1 MITVRNCRAASR
13 VLAVLMAT
21 AAFPA
26 LANTVTGLVL
36 DDSGTRPMTGAEV
49 RISGSDRVTQVDGEG
64 RFRFTGIAAGNY
76 NVTVSF
82 AGAQAQTQDV
92 SVVDGGV
99 RELSFAMAPEGA
111 AGSMILVMG
120 QQATLLS
127 AISRQRGSDTVTTV
141 LTRDSIG
148 QFPDQNVAE
157 SLRRAP
163 GINVLNDQGEGRFVS
178 VRGLAP
184 GLNSSSING
193 NRVLSTGGDERDVAL
208 DVVPNELIESIE
220 IKKSLTPDMD
230 GDTIGGSIDIQ
241 TTSAFDRKKGFIGL
255 VAEGGYNE
263 LADQWSPK
271 FSGNFSQP
279 ITENFGIAGGASWN
293 RRRFA
298 TDNIEADGWVTTDD
312 GVEFAEDLEY
322 RDYDVQ
328 RNRWGGNLS
337 IDWRPSTS
345 TTLYLRGLYSK
356 FDDTELRRRLVFG
369 FNEEPASAAGTAVTF
384 DSADGRIQVRRD
396 LKDRREVQSIAT
408 VSFGGKTETGPWT
421 ITYDVARSYADQQE
435 NGSIDPI
442 RFQRRFQTPGALGV
456 AVDYEDLQ
464 RPTYNITQGN
474 AGFLNPAGYGLTLFE
489 RTTREDAKD
498 KEWSFRTDVARE
510 FALAGGDFEL
520 KSGVKV
526 RLRDKRQNFIIDLF
540 RGVNGGLNLGNVLG
554 TQTYSLADLG
564 PLPDLA
570 LVRAF
575 AARTPDAQFDRDDLE
590 SEFVAASESFRAKE
604 DIYAGYVQGRLDTG
618 ALRVIAGV
626 RVEHTSQNLTGSRTD
641 IVEEGGTRNGVV
653 LDDDTLFIAPVNF
666 ERSYTNVLPSLN
678 VRADLAKNVVARF
691 GAFRSLSRPSFGQLA
706 PRFTLSENE
715 DGEREGTF
723 GNPDL
728 RPYKAWNM
736 DATLEYYFSNQ
747 SVVQGGLFY
756 KTIDDFIV
764 TSRQLN
770 GTFAGIDFTEADIP
784 VNGDK
789 AEIFGAEFSYSQAF
803 TMLPAPFDGLVT
815 NINYTYTNARGDV
828 LGRRIPLPQASKHTA
843 NFVLGYEKGPI
854 SLRAAASY
862 RDLFLDELGD
872 EAEFDRYVRP
882 LFQIDVSAKYRITKA
897 FQLFFEVVNLNNA
910 DFTAYNNGPT
920 RRRLLQFETYQ
931 RTFKGGMRANF

>member
-1 MITVRNCRAASR
+1 MNIRRIRFASR
-13 VLAVLMAT
+13 ALAMLMAT
-21 AAFPA
+21 SAFPA
-26 LANTVTGLVL
+26 LANTITGMVV
-36 DDSGTRPMTGAEV
+36 DATGTRPLAGAEV
-49 RISGSDRVTQVDGEG
+49 RISGVDRVTQVDGEG
-64 RFRFTGIAAGNY
+64 RFRVTGVPAGNY
-76 NVTVSF
+76 DVTVSF
-82 AGAQAQTQDV
+82 AGAAPATKAV
-92 SVVDGGV
+92 TVTDGG
-99 RELSFAMAPEGA
+99 EQALTFALMPEGA
-111 AGSMILVMG
+111 ADSMILVVG

-127 AISRQRGSDTVTTV
+127 SIARQRTSDTVTTV

-193 NRVLSTGGDERDVAL
+193 NRVLSTGGDNRDVAL

-263 LADQWSPK
+263 LADKWSPK

-293 RRRFA
+293 RRRYA
-298 TDNIEADGWVTTDD
+298 TDNIEMDGWSTSD
-312 GVEFAEDLEY
+312 GGIDYAEDVEF

-328 RNRWGGNLS
+328 RVRWGGNLS
-337 IDWRPSTS
+337 LDWRPSPT

-356 FDDTELRRRLVFG
+356 FDDTELRRRLIFG
-369 FNEEPASAAGTAVTF
+369 FDAEPESGTATSATF
-384 DSADGRIQVRRD
+384 NSADDRIEVRRD
-396 LKDRREVQSIAT
+396 LKDRREIQTIGTISA
-408 VSFGGKTETGPWT
+408 GGKTETGPWT
-421 ITYDVARSYADQQE
+421 ITYDVARSYASQTED
-435 NGSIDPI
+435 GSLDPI
-442 RFQRRFQTPGALGV
+442 RFRQRFEDPGALGV
-456 AVDYEDLQ
+456 TLDYSDLQ
-464 RPTYNITQGN
+464 RPAYSINFGN
-474 AGFLNPAGYGLTLFE
+474 AAFVDPSAYEFSLLE

-498 KEWSFRTDVARE
+498 KEWSFRTDIARE
-510 FALAGGDFEL
+510 IALDGGDLEIKAGG
-520 KSGVKV
+520 KV

-540 RGVNGGLNLGNVLG
+540 EDVDGGLTLADVLG
-554 TQTYSLADLG
+554 SQTYTLADLG

-575 AARTPDAQFDRDDLE
+575 AASTPDSQFERNDLE
-590 SEFVAASESFRAKE
+590 SDFVAASESFRAKE

-618 ALRVIAGV
+618 AVRVIAGV
-626 RVEHTSQNLTGSRTD
+626 RVEHTKQNLTGSRTD
-641 IVEEGGTRNGVV
+641 IVEEGGTRNGVE
-653 LDDDTLFIAPVNF
+653 LDEDTLFITPVNF
-666 ERSYTNVLPSLN
+666 QRSYTNVLPSLN
-678 VRADLAKNVVARF
+678 LRANLSPKVVARL

-715 DGEREGTF
+715 DGEREGSF

-728 RPYKAWNM
+728 RPYKAWNF

-747 SVVQGGLFY
+747 SVIQGGLFY
-756 KTIDDFIV
+756 KKITDFIV
-764 TSRQLN
+764 TTRQLD

-784 VNGDK
+784 LNGDE
-789 AEIFGAEFSYSQAF
+789 AEVYGAEFSYSQAF

-815 NINYTYTNARGDV
+815 NVNYTYTNARADI
-828 LGRRIPLPQASKHTA
+828 LGRRIPLPAASKHTA

-862 RDLFLDELGD
+862 RDQFLDELGED
-872 EAEFDRYVRP
+872 AEADRYVRP
-882 LFQIDVSAKYRITKA
+882 LFQIDLSAKYRVNKA

-910 DFTAYNNGPT
+910 DFTAYRNGPT
-920 RRRLLQFETYQ
+920 QRRLLQFETYQ
-931 RTFKGGMRANF
+931 RTFKGGVRANF

>member
-1 MITVRNCRAASR
+1 MINKQTPHLASR
-13 VLAVLMAT
+13 LVALLLAT
-21 AAFPA
+21 AAVPA
-26 LANTVTGLVL
+26 LANTV
-36 DDSGTRPMTGAEV
+36 SGTVVDNSGVRPLSGAEV
-49 RISGSDRVTQVDGEG
+49 RVSGVDRVTQVDGEG
-64 RFRFTGIAAGNY
+64 RFRFTGLAAGNY
-76 NVTVSF
+76 TVTVTY
-82 AGAQAQTQDV
+82 AGAQSQTQEV
-92 SVVDGGV
+92 AVVDGGE
-99 RELSFAMAPEGA
+99 RELAFALAPEGSA
-111 AGSMILVMG
+111 ESMILVMG

-127 AISRQRGSDTVTTV
+127 SISRQRASDTVTTV

-163 GINVLNDQGEGRFVS
+163 GINVINDQGEGRFVS

-193 NRVLSTGGDERDVAL
+193 NRVLSTGGDNRDVAL

-241 TTSAFDRKKGFIGL
+241 TTTAFDRKKGFVGL
-255 VAEGGYNE
+255 VAEGGYNQ
-263 LADQWSPK
+263 LAEEWSPK

-298 TDNIEADGWVTTDD
+298 TDNIEADGWTTGDN
-312 GVEFAEDLEY
+312 GVDYAEDLEY

-328 RNRWGGNLS
+328 RVRWGGNLS
-337 IDWRPSTS
+337 IDWRPTPG

-369 FNEEPASAAGTAVTF
+369 FDAEPASSSGNAVSF

-408 VSFGGKTETGPWT
+408 VSAGGKTETGPWT

-442 RFQRRFQTPGALGV
+442 RFQRRFQTPSALGV
-456 AVDYEDLQ
+456 TVDYSDLQ
-464 RPTYNITQGN
+464 RPSYDINFGE
-474 AGFLNPAGYGLTLFE
+474 AGFLNPAGYGLTLIE

-510 FALAGGDFEL
+510 FALAGGAFEL
-520 KSGVKV
+520 KAGGKV
-526 RLRDKRQNFIIDLF
+526 RLRDKRQNFVIDIF
-540 RGVNGGLNLGNVLG
+540 EDVDGGLSLADVLG
-554 TQTYSLADLG
+554 TSAFTLADIN
-564 PLPDLA
+564 PVTDLA
-570 LVRAF
+570 KVRAF
-575 AARTPDAQFDRDDLE
+575 AASTPDSRLERNDLE
-590 SEFVAASESFRAKE
+590 SELVSTLENFRAKE

-618 ALRVIAGV
+618 AIRLIAGV
-626 RVEHTSQNLTGSRTD
+626 RIEHTKQNLTGNVTELF
-641 IVEEGGTRNGVV
+641 EEGAVRNGVE
-653 LDDDTLFIAPVNF
+653 LEEDTLFAVPVNF
-666 ERSYTNVLPSLN
+666 QRSYTNFLPSVNL
-678 VRADLAKNVVARF
+678 RANLADDVVARF

-715 DGEREGTF
+715 DGEREGEF
-723 GNPDL
+723 GNPQL
-728 RPYKAWNM
+728 RPYRAWNL

-747 SVVQGGLFY
+747 SVIQGGLFY
-756 KTIDDFIV
+756 KSINDFIV
-764 TSRQLN
+764 DSFQTD
-770 GTFAGIDFTEADIP
+770 GTFAGIDFTEALIP
-784 VNGDK
+784 INGDK
-789 AEIFGAEFSYSQAF
+789 AEVFGAEFSYSQAF
-803 TMLPAPFDGLVT
+803 TMLPAPFDGLIANV
-815 NINYTYTNARGDV
+815 NYTYTNARGDV

-854 SLRAAASY
+854 SFRAAASY
-862 RDLFLDELGD
+862 RDQFLDELGD
-872 EAEFDRYVRP
+872 DAEADRYVRP
-882 LFQIDVSAKYRITKA
+882 LFQVDLSAKYRVTKA

-910 DFTAYNNGPT
+910 DFTAYRNGPGQ
-920 RRRLLQFETYQ
+920 RRLLQFETYR
-931 RTFKGGMRANF
+931 RTFKGGVRANF

>member
-1 MITVRNCRAASR
+1 MNMRKGRIASR

-21 AAFPA
+21 SAFPA
-26 LANTVTGLVL
+26 LANTITGTVV
-36 DDSGTRPMTGAEV
+36 DDTGTRPLAGAEV
-49 RISGSDRVTQVDGEG
+49 RISGVDRVAQVDGEG
-64 RFRFTGIAAGNY
+64 RFRITGVPAGTY
-76 NVTVSF
+76 DVTVRF
-82 AGAQAQTQDV
+82 AGAEPSTKSV
-92 SVVDGGV
+92 TVVDGG
-99 RELSFAMAPEGA
+99 EQALAFAMAPEG

-127 AISRQRGSDTVTTV
+127 SIARQRTSDTVTTV

-193 NRVLSTGGDERDVAL
+193 NRVLSTGGDNRDVAL

-263 LADQWSPK
+263 LSEEWSPK
-271 FSGNFSQP
+271 FSSNFSQP
-279 ITENFGIAGGASWN
+279 ITKNFGIAGGASWN
-293 RRRFA
+293 RRRYA
-298 TDNIEADGWVTTDD
+298 TDNIEADGWVTGDN
-312 GVEFAEDLEY
+312 GVDYAEDLEY

-337 IDWRPSTS
+337 LDWRPSST

-369 FNEEPASAAGTAVTF
+369 FDAEPASSSDNAVTF

-408 VSFGGKTETGPWT
+408 VSAGGKTETGPWT

-456 AVDYEDLQ
+456 TVDYDDLQ
-464 RPTYNITQGN
+464 RPAYNINFGS
-474 AGFLNPAGYGLTLFE
+474 AGFLNPGGYGLTLLE

-498 KEWSFRTDVARE
+498 KEWSFRTDIARE
-510 FALAGGDFEL
+510 IALDGGDLEIKAGG
-520 KSGVKV
+520 KV

-540 RGVNGGLNLGNVLG
+540 EDVDGGLTLADVLG
-554 TQTYSLADLG
+554 SQTYTLADLG

-575 AARTPDAQFDRDDLE
+575 AASTPDSQYERNDLE
-590 SEFVAASESFRAKE
+590 SDFVGASESFRAKE

-618 ALRVIAGV
+618 AIRVIGGV
-626 RVEHTSQNLTGSRTD
+626 RVEHTKQNLTGSRTD

-653 LDDDTLFIAPVNF
+653 LDEDTLFVTPVNF
-666 ERSYTNVLPSLN
+666 QRSYTNVLPSFNL
-678 VRADLAKNVVARF
+678 RANLSPKVVARL
-691 GAFRSLSRPSFGQLA
+691 GAFRSLSRPSFGKLA

-715 DGEREGTF
+715 DGEREGSF

-728 RPYKAWNM
+728 RPYKAWNF

-747 SVVQGGLFY
+747 SVIQGGLFY
-756 KTIDDFIV
+756 KKITDFIV
-764 TSRQLN
+764 DTRQID

-784 VNGDK
+784 LNGDD
-789 AEIFGAEFSYSQAF
+789 AEVFGAEFSYSQAF
-803 TMLPAPFDGLVT
+803 TTLPAPFDGLVT
-815 NINYTYTNARGDV
+815 SVNYTYTNARGEI

-862 RDLFLDELGD
+862 RDQFLDELGED
-872 EAEFDRYVRP
+872 AEADRYVRP
-882 LFQIDVSAKYRITKA
+882 LFQIDLSAKYRVNKA

-910 DFTAYNNGPT
+910 DFTAYRNGPT
-920 RRRLLQFETYQ
+920 QRRLLQFETYQ
-931 RTFKGGMRANF
+931 RTFKGGVRANF

>member
-1 MITVRNCRAASR
+1 MIIRRSRMAGR
-13 VLAVLMAT
+13 VLALLMAT
-21 AAFPA
+21 SAFPA
-26 LANTVTGLVL
+26 LANTITGSVV
-36 DDSGTRPMTGAEV
+36 DDTGTRPLAGAQV
-49 RISGSDRVTQVDGEG
+49 RISGVERITQVDGDG
-64 RFRFTGIAAGNY
+64 RFRVTGVPAGNY
-76 NVTVSF
+76 DVTVSF
-82 AGAQAQTQDV
+82 AGAEPQTKTV
-92 SVVDGGV
+92 TITDGG
-99 RELSFAMAPEGA
+99 EQNLAFALAPEGA
-111 AGSMILVMG
+111 TGSMILVMG
-120 QQATLLS
+120 QQATLLAS
-127 AISRQRGSDTVTTV
+127 IARQRGSDTVTTV

-193 NRVLSTGGDERDVAL
+193 NRVLSTGGDNRDVAL

-255 VAEGGYNE
+255 VAEGGYNQ
-263 LADQWSPK
+263 LADEWSPK

-298 TDNIEADGWVTTDD
+298 TDNIEADGWVTGDN
-312 GVEFAEDLEY
+312 GVDYAEDLEY

-337 IDWRPSTS
+337 LDWRPSST

-369 FNEEPASAAGTAVTF
+369 FTAEPASSNGNAVTF

-408 VSFGGKTETGPWT
+408 VSAGGKTETGPWT

-456 AVDYEDLQ
+456 TVDYDDLQ
-464 RPTYNITQGN
+464 RPAYNIDFGS
-474 AGFLNPAGYGLTLFE
+474 AGFLNPAGYGFTLLE

-498 KEWSFRTDVARE
+498 KEWSFRTDIARE
-510 FALAGGDFEL
+510 IALDGGDLEIKAGG
-520 KSGVKV
+520 KV

-540 RGVNGGLNLGNVLG
+540 EDVDGGLTLADVLG
-554 TQTYSLADLG
+554 SQTYTLADLG

-575 AARTPDAQFDRDDLE
+575 AAGTPDSQFERNDLE
-590 SEFVAASESFRAKE
+590 SDFVAASESFRAKE

-618 ALRVIAGV
+618 AIRVIAGV
-626 RVEHTSQNLTGSRTD
+626 RVEHTKQNLTGSRTD
-641 IVEEGGTRNGVV
+641 IVEEGGTRDGVV
-653 LDDDTLFIAPVNF
+653 LDEDTLFITPVNF
-666 ERSYTNVLPSLN
+666 QRSYTNVLPSINL
-678 VRADLAKNVVARF
+678 RANLSPKVVARF

-715 DGEREGTF
+715 DGEREGSF

-728 RPYKAWNM
+728 RPYKAWNF

-747 SVVQGGLFY
+747 SVIQGGLFY
-756 KTIDDFIV
+756 KNITDFIV
-764 TSRQLN
+764 TTRQLD

-784 VNGDK
+784 LNGDK
-789 AEIFGAEFSYSQAF
+789 AEVFGAEFSYSQAF

-815 NINYTYTNARGDV
+815 NVNYTYTNARADI
-828 LGRRIPLPQASKHTA
+828 LGRRIPLPAASKHTA

-862 RDLFLDELGD
+862 RDQFLDELGD
-872 EAEFDRYVRP
+872 EAEADRYVRP
-882 LFQIDVSAKYRITKA
+882 LFQIDLSAKYRINKA
-897 FQLFFEVVNLNNA
+897 FQLFFEVVNLNDA
-910 DFTAYNNGPT
+910 DFTAYRNGPT
-920 RRRLLQFETYQ
+920 QRRLLQFETYQ
-931 RTFKGGMRANF
+931 RTFKGGVRANF

>member
-1 MITVRNCRAASR
+1 MNMRKVRAASR

-21 AAFPA
+21 SALPAF
-26 LANTVTGLVL
+26 ANTITGTVV
-36 DDSGTRPMTGAEV
+36 DDTGTRPLAGAEV
-49 RISGSDRVTQVDGEG
+49 RISGVDRVAQVDGEG
-64 RFRFTGIAAGNY
+64 RFRVTGVPAGTY
-76 NVTVSF
+76 DVTVRF
-82 AGAQAQTQDV
+82 AGAEPATQSV
-92 SVVDGGV
+92 TVVDGG
-99 RELSFAMAPEGA
+99 EQAIAFKMAPEGA
-111 AGSMILVMG
+111 SSMILVMG

-127 AISRQRGSDTVTTV
+127 SIARQRGADTVMTV

-193 NRVLSTGGDERDVAL
+193 NRVLSTGGDNRDVAL

-255 VAEGGYNE
+255 VAEGGYNQ

-293 RRRFA
+293 RRRFS
-298 TDNIEADGWVTTDD
+298 TDNIEADGWVTGDN
-312 GVEFAEDLEY
+312 GVDYAEDLEY

-328 RNRWGGNLS
+328 RDRWGGNLS
-337 IDWRPSTS
+337 LDWRPSST

-356 FDDTELRRRLVFG
+356 FDDTELRRRLIFG
-369 FNEEPASAAGTAVTF
+369 FDAEPASSSGNAVTF

-408 VSFGGKTETGPWT
+408 VSAGGKTETGPWT

-456 AVDYEDLQ
+456 TVDYDDLQ
-464 RPTYNITQGN
+464 RPAYNINFGN
-474 AGFLNPAGYGLTLFE
+474 AGFIDPAGYGFTLLE

-498 KEWSFRTDVARE
+498 KEWSFRTDIARE
-510 FALAGGDFEL
+510 IALDGGDLEIKAGG
-520 KSGVKV
+520 KV

-540 RGVNGGLNLGNVLG
+540 EDVDGGLTLADVLG
-554 TQTYSLADLG
+554 TQSYTLADMG
-564 PLPDLA
+564 PVADLA
-570 LVRAF
+570 KVRAF
-575 AARTPDAQFDRDDLE
+575 AAATADALFERNDLE
-590 SEFVAASESFRAKE
+590 SDFVAASESFRAKE

-618 ALRVIAGV
+618 MIRAIAGV
-626 RVEHTSQNLTGSRTD
+626 RIEHTKQNLTGSRTD
-641 IVEEGGTRNGVV
+641 IVEEGGTRDGVV
-653 LDDDTLFIAPVNF
+653 LDEDTLFITPVNF
-666 ERSYTNVLPSLN
+666 QRSYTNVLPSINL
-678 VRADLAKNVVARF
+678 RANLSPKVVARF

-728 RPYKAWNM
+728 RPYKAWNL

-747 SVVQGGLFY
+747 SVIQGGVFY
-756 KTIDDFIV
+756 KKITDFIV
-764 TSRQLN
+764 TTRQLD

-784 VNGDK
+784 LNGDE
-789 AEIFGAEFSYSQAF
+789 AQVYGAEFSYSQAF

-815 NINYTYTNARGDV
+815 NVNYTYTNTRADI
-828 LGRRIPLPQASKHTA
+828 LGRRIPLPSASKHTA

-862 RDLFLDELGD
+862 RDQFLDELGED
-872 EAEFDRYVRP
+872 AEADRYVRP
-882 LFQIDVSAKYRITKA
+882 LFQIDLSAKYRINKA

-910 DFTAYNNGPT
+910 DFTAYRNGPT
-920 RRRLLQFETYQ
+920 QRRLLQFETYQ
-931 RTFKGGMRANF
+931 RTFKGGVRANF

>member
-1 MITVRNCRAASR
+1 MNMRKGRIASR

-21 AAFPA
+21 SAFPA
-26 LANTVTGLVL
+26 LANTITGTVV
-36 DDSGTRPMTGAEV
+36 DDTGTRPLAGAEV
-49 RISGSDRVTQVDGEG
+49 RISGVDRVAQVDGEG
-64 RFRFTGIAAGNY
+64 RFRITGVPAGTY
-76 NVTVSF
+76 DVTVRF
-82 AGAQAQTQDV
+82 AGAEPSTKSV
-92 SVVDGGV
+92 TVVDGG
-99 RELSFAMAPEGA
+99 EQALAFAMAPEG

-127 AISRQRGSDTVTTV
+127 SIARQRTSDTVTTV

-193 NRVLSTGGDERDVAL
+193 NRVLSTGGDNRDVAL

-263 LADQWSPK
+263 LSEEWSPK
-271 FSGNFSQP
+271 FSSNFSQP

-293 RRRFA
+293 RRRYA
-298 TDNIEADGWVTTDD
+298 TDNIEADGWVTGDN
-312 GVEFAEDLEY
+312 GVDYAEDLEY

-337 IDWRPSTS
+337 LDWRPSST

-369 FNEEPASAAGTAVTF
+369 FDAEPASSSDNAVTF

-408 VSFGGKTETGPWT
+408 VSAGGKTETGPWT

-456 AVDYEDLQ
+456 TVDYDDLQ
-464 RPTYNITQGN
+464 RPAYNINFGS
-474 AGFLNPAGYGLTLFE
+474 AGFLNPGGYGLTLLE

-498 KEWSFRTDVARE
+498 KEWSFRTDIARE
-510 FALAGGDFEL
+510 IALDGGDLEIKAGG
-520 KSGVKV
+520 KV

-540 RGVNGGLNLGNVLG
+540 EDVDGGLTLADVLG
-554 TQTYSLADLG
+554 SQTYTLADLG

-575 AARTPDAQFDRDDLE
+575 AASTPDSQYERNDLE
-590 SEFVAASESFRAKE
+590 SDFVGASESFRAKE

-618 ALRVIAGV
+618 AIRVIGGV
-626 RVEHTSQNLTGSRTD
+626 RVEHTKQNLTGSRTD

-653 LDDDTLFIAPVNF
+653 LDEDTLFVTPVNF
-666 ERSYTNVLPSLN
+666 QRSYTNVLPSFNL
-678 VRADLAKNVVARF
+678 RANLSPKVVARL
-691 GAFRSLSRPSFGQLA
+691 GAFRSLSRPSFGKLA

-715 DGEREGTF
+715 DGEREGSF

-728 RPYKAWNM
+728 RPYKAWNF

-747 SVVQGGLFY
+747 SVIQGGLFY
-756 KTIDDFIV
+756 KKITDFIV
-764 TSRQLN
+764 DTRQID

-784 VNGDK
+784 LNGDD
-789 AEIFGAEFSYSQAF
+789 AEVFGAEFSYSQAF
-803 TMLPAPFDGLVT
+803 TTLPAPFDGLVT
-815 NINYTYTNARGDV
+815 SVNYTYTNARGEI

-862 RDLFLDELGD
+862 RDQFLDELGED
-872 EAEFDRYVRP
+872 AEADRYVRP
-882 LFQIDVSAKYRITKA
+882 LFQIDLSAKYRVNKA

-910 DFTAYNNGPT
+910 DFTAYRNGPT
-920 RRRLLQFETYQ
+920 QRRLLQFETYQ
-931 RTFKGGMRANF
+931 RTFKGGVRANF